1 MSLDIVIKSLN
12 LWSNLSSHTLLLH
25 HDFAQWKMFLS
36 SKYDLIAALPE
47 SEQHQQQWLSLERLV
62 GAVLTATK
70 QQMRCDSCKWTQ
82 QQLMGLKC
90 SRKSSASR

>member
-1 MSLDIVIKSLN
+1 MYSTALTSFYSTVILC
-12 LWSNLSSHTLLLH
+12 
-25 HDFAQWKMFLS
+25 DFAQWKMFLF

-70 QQMRCDSCKWTQ
+70 QQMRCDSCK
-82 QQLMGLKC
+82 
-90 SRKSSASR
+90 